1 MKRLGAKRRKIAN
14 GETDHTV
21 GGKTRQSAPSGDEV
35 FCAGSPIVSTAQAS
49 EGSCSLPHRRNW
61 FLFPFVLVA
70 FAAGAFAQDFPNR
83 PVRLIVADSP
93 GGAPDQLGRLLAQKL
108 ADGLGQPVVVDNR
121 AGAGGV
127 VGADLAAKAPAD
139 GYTLLLTTTAV
150 YAILPNLRKDLPYD
164 PVKSFAPVSRIAT
177 ASNVLVVNVNVPATS
192 IAELV
197 KLAKEKPGVLNYAS
211 AGVGTP
217 AHLAGE
223 MLNLLADIK
232 VTHIPYKGAAP
243 ALLDVIAGNAQY
255 IITSPIA
262 AGAHMTSGRVRA
274 LATSGAERNPSLPDL
289 PTIGSTVPGYEI
301 SQTWGIVVPAG
312 TPPEVVK
319 RLSDEIIKVMSQPDV
334 KASVLKT
341 GAVPVGDS
349 PAEFEAFMASER
361 RRLGEVISRSGIV
374 LTE

>member
-1 MKRLGAKRRKIAN
+1 MKTLHQCCRFLLALLPFAIGSGALAQ
-14 GETDHTV
+14 GYPT
-21 GGKTRQSAPSGDEV
+21 KT
-35 FCAGSPIVSTAQAS
+35 
-49 EGSCSLPHRRNW
+49 
-61 FLFPFVLVA
+61 
-70 FAAGAFAQDFPNR
+70 
-83 PVRLIVADSP
+83 VRLIVADSP

-108 ADGLGQPVVVDNR
+108 SEGLGQQVIVDNR

-127 VGADLAAKAPAD
+127 LGADMAAKSPPD
-139 GYTLLLTTTAV
+139 GYTLLLTTTAI

-164 PVKSFAPVSRIAT
+164 ASQGFVPVSRIAT
-177 ASNVLVVNVNVPATS
+177 ASNVLVVNVDVPAKS
-192 IAELV
+192 VADLV

-232 VTHIPYKGAAP
+232 VTHVPYKGAAP

-262 AGAHMTSGRVRA
+262 AGAHMSGGKVRA
-274 LATSGAERNPSLPDL
+274 LATTGAERNPSLPEF

-312 TPPEVVK
+312 TPPDVVA
-319 RLSDEIIKVMSQPDV
+319 RLSDEIVKAMSQPDV
-334 KASVLKT
+334 KERVLKT
-341 GAVPVGDS
+341 GAVPVGDR
-349 PAEFEAFMASER
+349 PAEFSAFMANER
-361 RRLGEVISRSGIV
+361 QRLGTVIARSGIV
-374 LTE
+374 LTD